1 MPSLRHAVPLALVLV
16 HPAAALALDQGLH
29 RNPTDLPARLSGLRT
44 IGIVAPEMKIYELT
58 ASNEPVFRPDWTDQ
72 GKEAVTAGLEAVLQ
86 GRGLASRRF
95 EPATPEAKKELQ
107 EVQLLFQTVVGAV
120 LQATVANQFPAK
132 LAHFEY
138 SLGDLG
144 PLLEA
149 QGLDA
154 IVFTLGHGAA
164 SSGGRKALQVVSA
177 LVAGVSSSGVD
188 RLLVGVVDR
197 RGDLLWFGTFA
208 SSSSDLRDR
217 HSAGQFVEILA
228 RDLPAVGK

>member
-1 MPSLRHAVPLALVLV
+1 MPSLRHAVPLALVLLQ
-16 HPAAALALDQGLH
+16 PAAALALDQGLH
-29 RNPTDLPARLSGLRT
+29 RNHTDLAARLSGLRT

-58 ASNEPVFRPDWTDQ
+58 ASNEPVFRPDWTEQ
-72 GKEAVTAGLEAVLQ
+72 GREAVTAGLEAVLR
-86 GRGLASRRF
+86 GRGLESRRF

-120 LQATVANQFPAK
+120 LQAIANQFPAT
-132 LAHFEY
+132 LARFEY

-197 RGDLLWFGTFA
+197 RGDLLWFGTLA